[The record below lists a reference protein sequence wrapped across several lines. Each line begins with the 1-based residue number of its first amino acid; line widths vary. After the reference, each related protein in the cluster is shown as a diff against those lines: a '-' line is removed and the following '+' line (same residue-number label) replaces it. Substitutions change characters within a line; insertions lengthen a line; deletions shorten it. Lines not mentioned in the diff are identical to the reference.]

1 MAIRRPAIAIA
12 LLALAALPVALAPSG
27 GVGAQ
32 TGSGPSFVRDAIAYT
47 LDEGADGSG
56 TAVAI
61 GAPILVAG
69 AISGG
74 TDACAERASGEFRNP
89 GADPASFIEAGDA
102 TATASSVLAVAADCA
117 ITYTGS
123 AATRTAGTL
132 EAYSL
137 TVDVSDGVDADGNA
151 DASVDDTIKVTVK
164 IVNAATDKLALEAFY
179 DATGG
184 DNWTVNTNWKS
195 ATLPAGCGDEN
206 RASGCWHA
214 VNTDAAGRVTKL
226 NFLFT
231 GDVNSPNNFIGS
243 LPAALG
249 DLSRMTHFYIAAR
262 TFGVSE
268 RSHPELNHLLTGG
281 IPAELGNLRSLT
293 TLHFGGTN
301 LSGEIPA
308 EIGTLPALSELTL
321 RDNRLTGGITDLSGL
336 ADTLTG
342 LDLSGNLLSGGIP
355 SWLGDM
361 DLLETLDLQ
370 RNELSGAIPSALGDM
385 DALDFLSLDGNRLDG
400 ALPDLSGLADT
411 LTLLTLNGNEL
422 TGGIPDWLADMDTLR
437 SLWLERNRLTGGIP
451 NVLNGMDALESLI
464 LSNNPLS
471 GTIPNLSGL
480 ADTLTLL
487 WLGGNG
493 LSGGIPDWLSG
504 MDLLDDLRLHGN
516 QLTGGIPDTLSDM
529 DALRSLVL
537 SDNPLG
543 GAIPDLG
550 ELADTLQWLHLA
562 NTALSGRIPESM
574 AALTNLSALELQG
587 NPALQCVAHDD
598 TAMLAWI
605 DGIKA
610 KRNGW
615 ASVTL
620 CPPPWTVQ
628 SYGRIA
634 ITVAE
639 EGDAPEGAAYALR
652 LDCGA
657 SSFAPTLAAGE
668 SYTAPVVA
676 GSVCSLSVTDGQGAR
691 EVRGEFAGRTI
702 EAGAAPVTVTLVH
715 AAPEPEPEPTAEEP
729 RDQLERELVAGDA
742 YLRWRG
748 AETPVAEAV
757 AGLTPRVNAVHW
769 WDAATQAWRSWFPD
783 GEALGANT
791 LAMLD
796 AGGIYVFVAE

>member
-1 MAIRRPAIAIA
+1 MAIRRSAIAIA
-12 LLALAALPVALAPSG
+12 LLAFAALPAALAPSG

-32 TGSGPSFVRDAIAYT
+32 TGSGPSFPRDAITYT

-89 GADPASFIEAGDA
+89 GADPAGFIEAGDA

-123 AATRTAGTL
+123 AAARTAGTL

-184 DNWTVNTNWKS
+184 DGWTVNTNWKS
-195 ATLPAGCGDEN
+195 ATLPASCGDEN

-226 NFLFT
+226 DFYDPNKEPTLWANALA
-231 GDVNSPNNFIGS
+231 GD
-243 LPAALG
+243 LPAVLG
-249 DLSRMTHFYIAAR
+249 GLSK
-262 TFGVSE
+262 
-268 RSHPELNHLLTGG
+268 LT
-281 IPAELGNLRSLT
+281 ILELGTEPNLEDSYNQLSGPIPPEI
-293 TLHFGGTN
+293 GGLTN
-301 LSGEIPA
+301 LTNLGLA
-308 EIGTLPALSELTL
+308 H
-321 RDNRLTGGITDLSGL
+321 NRLTGPIPPELNRLTALERLELGVNR
-336 ADTLTG
+336 LTG
-342 LDLSGNLLSGGIP
+342 PIPDLRALTSLRMLGLDSNQLSGGIP
-355 SWLGDM
+355 AWVNQLTALSQ
-361 DLLETLDLQ
+361 LELQ
-370 RNELSGAIPSALGDM
+370 NNQLSGTIPDLSALTSLQVLGLHRNRLSGPVPDLSALTSVWALAISYNQLSGPIPDLSALTSLRILSLSFNQLTGPIPDLSGLDQMTLLLLDGNRLSGRIPATLGDM
-385 DALDFLSLDGNRLDG
+385 DALQDLELGENQLEG
-400 ALPDLSGLADT
+400 PIPDLSGLADT
-411 LTLLTLNGNEL
+411 LIEFLVGGNRL
-422 TGGIPDWLADMDTLR
+422 TGGIPDWLSSMTV
-437 SLWLERNRLTGGIP
+437 LTG
-451 NVLNGMDALESLI
+451 
-464 LSNNPLS
+464 
-471 GTIPNLSGL
+471 
-480 ADTLTLL
+480 
-487 WLGGNG
+487 
-493 LSGGIPDWLSG
+493 
-504 MDLLDDLRLHGN
+504 LD
-516 QLTGGIPDTLSDM
+516 
-529 DALRSLVL
+529 L
-537 SDNPLG
+537 SDNL
-543 GAIPDLG
+543 L
-550 ELADTLQWLHLA
+550 T
-562 NTALSGRIPESM
+562 GRIPESLT
-574 AALTNLSALELQG
+574 ALTNLTTLQLDG
-587 NPALQCVAHDD
+587 NPGLRCVGEGD
-598 TAMLAWI
+598 
-605 DGIKA
+605 
-610 KRNGW
+610 
-615 ASVTL
+615 VTL
-620 CPPPWTVQ
+620 LKWIAGIRARALPGHIVSVDYCPVVPP
-628 SYGRIA
+628 YGRVA

-639 EGDAPEGAAYALR
+639 EGDAPDGAAYALR

-676 GSVCSLSVTDGQGAR
+676 GSVCSLSVTDRQGAR
-691 EVRGEFAGRTI
+691 EVRGEFAGRAI
-702 EAGAAPVTVTLVH
+702 DAGAAPVTVTLVH

-748 AETPVAEAV
+748 GETPVAEAV

-769 WDAATQAWRSWFPD
+769 WDAAAQAWRSWFPD